1 MVMAEQIFRQ
11 LYTIA
16 KWLPHP
22 VLKRV
27 KLGSRHHRFRAALKN
42 GELSLKKFGYLYPN
56 RILFVAGLPKSG
68 TTWLENMLG
77 AFPGYTIIPDPKIT
91 VWGYAKGG
99 SHQFELSLDYFRK
112 VSQAL
117 AIVKVHCPGSAN
129 NVRIL
134 KNLEI
139 PYVVM
144 YRDLRDAAVSHVFY
158 VKRTPWHVEHP
169 HYKNKDI
176 KSGLEHFG
184 NTLLP
189 EWAAWIQSWQRNR
202 DKTRSIIVKYE
213 EMKAKPVEV
222 FSRIVQHYELPDKN
236 IESIVERFR
245 FEKMK
250 QKGSFFRKGKA
261 GDWKNHFDDHL
272 KGLFKEKVGQF
283 LVQEGYENDLDW

>member
-1 MVMAEQIFRQ
+1 MAEQISKQFYIV
-11 LYTIA
+11 LNV
-16 KWLPHP
+16 LPHP
-22 VLKRV
+22 VLKFL
-27 KLGSRHHRFRAALKN
+27 KLSFRYYRFNSALNK
-42 GELSLKKFGYLYPN
+42 GKIFSKKYGRFYPN

-77 AFPGYTIIPDPKIT
+77 AFPGYTIIPDPEIT
-91 VWGYAKGG
+91 VWEYANGG
-99 SHQFELSLDYFRK
+99 SHQFELYLDYFQK
-112 VSQAL
+112 VGQAL

-158 VKRTPWHVEHP
+158 IKRTPWHVEYP
-169 HYKNKDI
+169 HYKNKNI

-189 EWAAWIQSWQRNR
+189 KWAAWIQSWQRNR

-222 FSRIVQHYELPDKN
+222 FSRIAQHYELPDKN
-236 IESIVERFR
+236 IEIIVERFR

-250 QKGSFFRKGKA
+250 QKGSFFRKGKT

-272 KGLFKEKVGQF
+272 KGLFKKKVGQF
-283 LVQEGYENDLDW
+283 LVQEGYEKDLDW